1 MPQTIQESLAHTK
14 DAPSVSN
21 GHQIEYLDTVEAYD
35 KWAEVYDTDGNFL
48 QALDTIEMRE
58 MLPRFMSLVLSMDS
72 QSGPRDLD
80 KEVKSSSL
88 NLVDLGCGTGRN
100 TLQLIKAA
108 PARARVTGLDAS
120 QGMLDV
126 ATVTIQNEIANGD
139 GERERVTLG
148 VYDLLS
154 SCPQSLPIA
163 LEGQVSGIISTLVLE
178 HIPLD
183 KFFLAAVTLI
193 KPGGYL
199 LVTNM
204 HAEMGGISQAGFV
217 DAKTG
222 AKIRPTSYA
231 HEIRDVL
238 AAGGRAGFE
247 VVSLDESE
255 EKVRERRVNEKMV
268 GGLGERGKKWV
279 GVMVWFGVCFRMRSE
294 L

>member
-1 MPQTIQESLAHTK
+1 MN
-14 DAPSVSN
+14 DADIKE
-21 GHQIEYLDTVEAYD
+21 QQ
-35 KWAEVYDTDGNFL
+35 VYDTDGNFL

-58 MLPRFMSLVLSMDS
+58 MLPRFMSLVLSMDPQPGS
-72 QSGPRDLD
+72 EGLGGES
-80 KEVKSSSL
+80 KTSSL

-126 ATVTIQNEIANGD
+126 ATVTIQNEITSGD
-139 GERERVTLG
+139 EERERATLG
-148 VYDLLS
+148 IYDLLS
-154 SCPQSLPIA
+154 SCPQSLPTA

-183 KFFLAAVTLI
+183 KFFYGAARLI

-204 HAEMGGISQAGFV
+204 HAEMGAISQAGVV

-231 HEIRDVL
+231 HEVRDVL
-238 AAGGRAGFE
+238 AAAGMAGFE
-247 VVSLDESE
+247 VVGLDESE
-255 EKVRERRVNEKMV
+255 EKVRERRVNERMV
-268 GGLGERGKKWV
+268 EGLGERGKKWV